1 MFIQVIPNRGSP
13 PAILL
18 RESYREGGK
27 VKKRTL
33 CNLTHWPPSLLE
45 GFKALLKGGTV
56 ISAPAAPEGF
66 TIRRALPHG
75 PVAAVLG
82 TLRQIGLDRI
92 LGPDGN
98 RCRDL
103 VIAMVAA
110 RLTEPTSK
118 LATAKALSP
127 ETAASSLGEI
137 MGLGAVDED
146 ELYSALDW
154 LAERQA
160 AVEAALARR
169 HLHDG
174 TLVLYDVSSSS
185 VEGRRCELAR
195 RGYNR
200 DRKSGKLQIVYGLLC
215 APDGCPIAVEVFAGD
230 TADPMTLSAQIAK
243 LKERFGLAHIVLVGD
258 RGITQARIDA
268 DLAPAGLDWI
278 TALRAPALCG
288 LVEGGQLQLS
298 LFDERDMAA
307 ITSPDYPGERLIVC
321 RNPDLARERARK
333 REDLLCATE
342 RDLAKVARAVTRARK
357 PLRSREAIA
366 LAAGAVLTRHKVAK
380 HFALTIT
387 DDAFRFARNTATI
400 AAEAALDGFYVVRT
414 NLPAA
419 TLDDAGTVRAYKSLA
434 QVERAFR
441 SLKGIDLRIRPLFH
455 WLAPRVRAHVF
466 LCLLAYHVEWH
477 MRRKLAPMLYDDDDR
492 AAAAALRES
501 IVRPAQRS
509 PAALSK
515 QTRGITADGL
525 PVHSFRSLLAD
536 LATLTRNTVE
546 TAIAGAGEL
555 TVYARPTPL
564 QTRAFALLGIS
575 PERTQ

>member
-33 CNLTHWPPSLLE
+33 CNLTRWPPSLLE

-56 ISAPAAPEGF
+56 ISAPAAPEVF

-75 PVAAVLG
+75 HVAAVLG
-82 TLRQIGLDRI
+82 SLRQIGLDRI

-174 TLVLYDVSSSS
+174 TLVLYDVSSSY

-195 RGYNR
+195 LGYNR
-200 DRKSGKLQIVYGLLC
+200 DRKRGKLQIVYGLLC

-243 LKERFGLAHIVLVGD
+243 LKERFGLAHVVLVGD
-258 RGITQARIDA
+258 RGLITQARIDT

-278 TALRAPALCG
+278 TALRAPAICG
-288 LVEGGQLQLS
+288 LVEGGHLQLS

-333 REDLLCATE
+333 REDLLCATQGD
-342 RDLAKVARAVTRARK
+342 RLRGSGIPARALLCFMSCLATSEVGHGE
-357 PLRSREAIA
+357 RSDKAAPDRTLLGPQGPAPNLEGR
-366 LAAGAVLTRHKVAK
+366 LSAAGDHASR
-380 HFALTIT
+380 AL
-387 DDAFRFARNTATI
+387 RNT
-400 AAEAALDGFYVVRT
+400 GGR
-414 NLPAA
+414 
-419 TLDDAGTVRAYKSLA
+419 G
-434 QVERAFR
+434 
-441 SLKGIDLRIRPLFH
+441 GLR
-455 WLAPRVRAHVF
+455 
-466 LCLLAYHVEWH
+466 
-477 MRRKLAPMLYDDDDR
+477 
-492 AAAAALRES
+492 
-501 IVRPAQRS
+501 RS
-509 PAALSK
+509 PAL
-515 QTRGITADGL
+515 GCEEPGL
-525 PVHSFRSLLAD
+525 PAPVFTVQRWPSL
-536 LATLTRNTVE
+536 
-546 TAIAGAGEL
+546 
-555 TVYARPTPL
+555 P
-564 QTRAFALLGIS
+564 
-575 PERTQ
+575 

>member
-33 CNLTHWPPSLLE
+33 CNLTRWPPSLLE

-56 ISAPAAPEGF
+56 ISAPAAPEVF

-75 PVAAVLG
+75 DVAAVLG
-82 TLRQIGLDRI
+82 TLRQIGLHRI

-127 ETAASSLGEI
+127 ETAASSLGAI

-146 ELYSALDW
+146 ELYRALDW

-174 TLVLYDVSSSS
+174 TLVLYDVSSSY

-195 RGYNR
+195 LGYNR
-200 DRKSGKLQIVYGLLC
+200 DRKRGKLQIVYGLLC

-243 LKERFGLAHIVLVGD
+243 LKERFGLAHVVLVGD
-258 RGITQARIDA
+258 RGLITQARIDA

-278 TALRAPALCG
+278 TALRRPGHLRARRGWATAAVAVRRARHGGDRLARLSRRAADRLPQSGPCPRAGAQARGPAVRHRARPRQGRSRRHPRAQAAAEPGGDRARGRGGAELSQ
-288 LVEGGQLQLS
+288 GGQ
-298 LFDERDMAA
+298 
-307 ITSPDYPGERLIVC
+307 
-321 RNPDLARERARK
+321 
-333 REDLLCATE
+333 
-342 RDLAKVARAVTRARK
+342 
-357 PLRSREAIA
+357 A
-366 LAAGAVLTRHKVAK
+366 L
-380 HFALTIT
+380 
-387 DDAFRFARNTATI
+387 
-400 AAEAALDGFYVVRT
+400 
-414 NLPAA
+414 
-419 TLDDAGTVRAYKSLA
+419 
-434 QVERAFR
+434 
-441 SLKGIDLRIRPLFH
+441 
-455 WLAPRVRAHVF
+455 
-466 LCLLAYHVEWH
+466 
-477 MRRKLAPMLYDDDDR
+477 
-492 AAAAALRES
+492 
-501 IVRPAQRS
+501 
-509 PAALSK
+509 
-515 QTRGITADGL
+515 
-525 PVHSFRSLLAD
+525 
-536 LATLTRNTVE
+536 
-546 TAIAGAGEL
+546 
-555 TVYARPTPL
+555 
-564 QTRAFALLGIS
+564 
-575 PERTQ
+575 